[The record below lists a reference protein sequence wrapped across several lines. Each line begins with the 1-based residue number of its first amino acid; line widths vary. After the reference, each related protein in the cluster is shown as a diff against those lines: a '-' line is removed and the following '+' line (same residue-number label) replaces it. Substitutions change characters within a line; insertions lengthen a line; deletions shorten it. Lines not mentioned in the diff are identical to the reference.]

1 MARTKP
7 NLVATPIVDKNGK
20 ATTVLRKPAQA
31 PSRTLLTSPPALAV
45 PALNLSI
52 VERVDDLLDVMRSFP
67 VPEGHYPLPVDDDMC
82 SMLLDLGSDER
93 YISKLKTLFQT
104 LASGG
109 RRDLDLITEVMDVIM
124 IDDVTAMTT
133 VCDNLDYLR
142 EEYPSDAVEV
152 VQFWSR
158 MVDRGMVP
166 KPVDGEA
173 SNLNAHCLARTQYG
187 GQVAEARRLLRKKQ
201 DESSNLGKYHDN
213 RVYIAA
219 VERHAEN
226 IDKLIAYRELRG
238 AKFVDGKDTF
248 DEEDFQKY
256 LEQGPVAEGWL

>member
-1 MARTKP
+1 M
-7 NLVATPIVDKNGK
+7 
-20 ATTVLRKPAQA
+20 
-31 PSRTLLTSPPALAV
+31 
-45 PALNLSI
+45 
-52 VERVDDLLDVMRSFP
+52 VERVDDLLDMMRSFP
-67 VPEGHYPLPVDDDMC
+67 VPEGHYPLPVDEDMR
-82 SMLLDLGSDER
+82 SMLLEGTDEH

-109 RRDLDLITEVMDVIM
+109 RRDLDLITEVLDVIM

-142 EEYPSDAVEV
+142 EEYPSNNAVEV
-152 VQFWSR
+152 IQFWSR

-173 SNLNAHCLARTQYG
+173 SSLGAHCLARTQYG
-187 GQVAEARRLLRKKQ
+187 DQVWEARQLRRTKP
-201 DESSNLGKYHDN
+201 DEFSDLGKYPDN

-219 VERHAEN
+219 VERHSEN

-248 DEEDFQKY
+248 NEEDFQKY